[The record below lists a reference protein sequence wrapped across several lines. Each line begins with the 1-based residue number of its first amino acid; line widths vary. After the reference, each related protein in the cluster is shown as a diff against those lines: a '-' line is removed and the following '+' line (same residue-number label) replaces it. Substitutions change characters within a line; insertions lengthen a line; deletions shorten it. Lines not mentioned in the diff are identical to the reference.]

1 MPPECKRPH
10 SEKVSCYAYF
20 TCSFYTLCNKL
31 PQGCFIRAL
40 PLPPIASASNSW
52 NPPDPRGKCGFGPA
66 LAKPG

>member
-1 MPPECKRPH
+1 MLTLPA
-10 SEKVSCYAYF
+10 V
-20 TCSFYTLCNKL
+20 FYTLCNKL